1 MDVASFERAAQ
12 LVLGN
17 EATDPALRQQA
28 QHALIQMGS
37 DLGCIAQL
45 QSVLDTSSSS
55 LAVTAAAQALTKLVT
70 EHWNA
75 FKEEQRV
82 QIRACCPPSCPPPP
96 ALPPWPAPTS
106 LLPLT
111 PPAPLSRRARA
122 PLQATTCWTCWP
134 RRAWPWSSTP

>member
-1 MDVASFERAAQ
+1 MDVASFERAAHM
-12 LVLGN
+12 VLGN
-17 EATDPALRQQA
+17 DATDPALRQQA
-28 QHALIQMGS
+28 QLALIQMGS

-82 QIRACCPPSCPPPP
+82 QIRALAPALPLPCPPSH
-96 ALPPWPAPTS
+96 S
-106 LLPLT
+106 L
-111 PPAPLSRRARA
+111 PPAPSPHPRPA
-122 PLQATTCWTCWP
+122 PVPAPPWQATTCWTCWP